1 MGRMRMS
8 KLNKAGHKS
17 DTDIFESVI
26 TIAIGER
33 VQHELNSTLI
43 CKEVT
48 GRFKRRMRE
57 EGGDE

>member
-1 MGRMRMS
+1 MS